1 MEQNHPNYRQCGRG
15 KGRSSLL
22 KNEYIFF
29 LGPWLLGCQFLGIS
43 NQMEVNDE
51 VSNFFFPN
59 CTYIKRSPVVYVY
72 VSISSYTT
80 RAYDNNNNLTFDE
93 RIEYVQEHVYVF
105 IIPFTWGEFICILPY
120 HKAIS

>member
-1 MEQNHPNYRQCGRG
+1 MLISS
-15 KGRSSLL
+15 RSQITTYEDGLHFLL
-22 KNEYIFF
+22 
-29 LGPWLLGCQFLGIS
+29 LH
-43 NQMEVNDE
+43 
-51 VSNFFFPN
+51 
-59 CTYIKRSPVVYVY
+59 TYIKRSPVVYVY

-120 HKAIS
+120 DKAIS